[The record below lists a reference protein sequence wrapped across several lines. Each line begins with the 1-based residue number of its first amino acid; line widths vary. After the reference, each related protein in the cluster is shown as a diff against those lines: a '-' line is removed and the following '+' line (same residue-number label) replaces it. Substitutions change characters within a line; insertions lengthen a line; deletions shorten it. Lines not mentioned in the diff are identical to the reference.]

1 MNDAFNKNDGGLA
14 KLVTTWLIDE
24 VAIRRARSVSV
35 TVSWFNSRCKKFA
48 SV

>member
-1 MNDAFNKNDGGLA
+1 MNDVFNKNDGGLS
-14 KLVTTWLIDE
+14 KLVTALLVDE
-24 VAIRRARSVSV
+24 IAIRRARSVSV